1 MGRAAIMSIDRTRR
15 EVRLRPEYAE
25 IYSEIPAAL
34 CLGSYSKVSKRRP
47 AVAAEGPETEPL

>member
-1 MGRAAIMSIDRTRR
+1 MSIDRTRR